1 MNQSVNVTP
10 MQERVGPDTEDI
22 FGSTFWTGIDGVINA
37 LDNVK
42 ARLYVDQRCV
52 FFEKPLLESG
62 TLGTK
67 CNVQVV
73 LPHLTENYGASVD
86 PPEKEAPQCTVHN
99 FPHNIDHT
107 LVWARSEFVGNF
119 ETFPAETVRYLEK
132 GADFGKTMLSAG
144 AAPMDVLQALRGDA
158 TWGGGVKDIIC
169 ANRSASY
176 DDCIQWACSKFQQY
190 NNHIIRQ
197 LVHNFPEDAKN
208 SRTGKPFWGPPKRFP
223 TALELDPEDPLHMQF
238 IIAAT
243 NLRAQL
249 YSIPPPEG
257 VDPRDVT
264 FFARK
269 IQGIELAHWAP
280 KDGVKIQADPDE
292 AIDHSSEAPEKQIE
306 LILGELPAA
315 DSLKAE
321 GLTISVNEFEKDDD
335 TNFHMDF
342 IASLANLRA
351 RSYGISEIDKLQA
364 KLKAGRIIPA
374 IATTTAM
381 VTGFVMMELCKL
393 LNSKPFED
401 YRNTFANLAL
411 PLMQMAEPM
420 PPINFKTRTE
430 KRIPDPIN
438 NPDYVEELETVC
450 IPDGFTVWDKMTVDI
465 GDITLQE
472 FIDHFTNTYN
482 IECFTVVINGK
493 IVYTMGTRKERLPK
507 KLTLL
512 AQEVGKMDLTGQD
525 FFMPITNFM
534 TEDGQDVETP
544 DIIFKF
550 K

>member
-1 MNQSVNVTP
+1 M
-10 MQERVGPDTEDI
+10 
-22 FGSTFWTGIDGVINA
+22 
-37 LDNVK
+37 
-42 ARLYVDQRCV
+42 
-52 FFEKPLLESG
+52 
-62 TLGTK
+62 
-67 CNVQVV
+67 
-73 LPHLTENYGASVD
+73 
-86 PPEKEAPQCTVHN
+86 
-99 FPHNIDHT
+99 
-107 LVWARSEFVGNF
+107 
-119 ETFPAETVRYLEK
+119 
-132 GADFGKTMLSAG
+132 
-144 AAPMDVLQALRGDA
+144 
-158 TWGGGVKDIIC
+158 
-169 ANRSASY
+169 
-176 DDCIQWACSKFQQY
+176 
-190 NNHIIRQ
+190 
-197 LVHNFPEDAKN
+197 
-208 SRTGKPFWGPPKRFP
+208 
-223 TALELDPEDPLHMQF
+223 
-238 IIAAT
+238 
-243 NLRAQL
+243 
-249 YSIPPPEG
+249 
-257 VDPRDVT
+257 
-264 FFARK
+264 
-269 IQGIELAHWAP
+269 
-280 KDGVKIQADPDE
+280 KIQADPDE

-493 IVYTMGTRKERLPK
+493 IVYTMGTRKVLINMR
-507 KLTLL
+507 
-512 AQEVGKMDLTGQD
+512 
-525 FFMPITNFM
+525 I
-534 TEDGQDVETP
+534 
-544 DIIFKF
+544 
-550 K
+550 